1 MRGRLILRFLLILL
15 VSILFSVSN
24 RFFCYFR
31 LLNFT
36 MTKTDWIQFAP
47 VMVFSKIDCL
57 LVWKLLEYTFNHC
70 TYLCKDVRCERSKQT
85 VNASQDLYNI
95 PSWWNKTYF
104 EMNRLYAYV
113 EQIQQ
118 ADYMR
123 RNSFLI
129 KFKYKI
135 DYLPKIG

>member
-1 MRGRLILRFLLILL
+1 
-15 VSILFSVSN
+15 
-24 RFFCYFR
+24 
-31 LLNFT
+31 
-36 MTKTDWIQFAP
+36 
-47 VMVFSKIDCL
+47 
-57 LVWKLLEYTFNHC
+57 
-70 TYLCKDVRCERSKQT
+70 
-85 VNASQDLYNI
+85 
-95 PSWWNKTYF
+95 
-104 EMNRLYAYV
+104 MNRLYAYV